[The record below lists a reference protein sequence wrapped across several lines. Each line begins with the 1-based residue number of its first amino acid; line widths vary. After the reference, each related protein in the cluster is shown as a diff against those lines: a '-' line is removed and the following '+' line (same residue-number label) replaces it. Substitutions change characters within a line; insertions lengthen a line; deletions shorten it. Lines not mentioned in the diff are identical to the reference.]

1 MDLELEEMTM
11 RYDATGDTSHLSGIG
26 HVVGGGMYAEG
37 CLDRREICVGVD
49 RTRRVL
55 IAADAWGRSMANA
68 LYQAAQI
75 NVSNEPCLDDVVGLE
90 APGDLDTR
98 GVLYSGGNTR
108 DVLNAVGGRLDSAQ
122 ESLYISTQIDVLQGS
137 QRDEGVG
144 AGFQDPPAAAGVPI
158 ESRGVVYVG
167 SNTQDVLN
175 AVRGWLDSAQ
185 ESLYIS
191 TQIDVLHGSQ
201 RDEGIGE
208 GFQDPPAVAGVPI
221 ESNIQVGGGGGG
233 GGVGGGGGGGD
244 GDAVVDD
251 DDSGDGSGVGDG
263 GAGDGAA
270 YDGTQV
276 SAVTGEDNGEL
287 HTRLFPRFNGFEVR
301 QSMSYRRSLI

>member
-98 GVLYSGGNTR
+98 GVLYAGANTR
-108 DVLNAVGGRLDSAQ
+108 DVLNAVGGR
-122 ESLYISTQIDVLQGS
+122 
-137 QRDEGVG
+137 
-144 AGFQDPPAAAGVPI
+144 
-158 ESRGVVYVG
+158 
-167 SNTQDVLN
+167 
-175 AVRGWLDSAQ
+175 LDSAQ

-208 GFQDPPAVAGVPI
+208 GFQDPPAVAGVLKTLANPFI
-221 ESNIQVGGGGGG
+221 TLRPMQYI
-233 GGVGGGGGGGD
+233 D
-244 GDAVVDD
+244 
-251 DDSGDGSGVGDG
+251 
-263 GAGDGAA
+263 
-270 YDGTQV
+270 
-276 SAVTGEDNGEL
+276 L
-287 HTRLFPRFNGFEVR
+287 R
-301 QSMSYRRSLI
+301 

>member
-98 GVLYSGGNTR
+98 GVLYSGANTR

-158 ESRGVVYVG
+158 ESRGVVYAG
-167 SNTQDVLN
+167 ANTQDVLN
-175 AVRGWLDSAQ
+175 AAGRWYTNL
-185 ESLYIS
+185 SLK
-191 TQIDVLHGSQ
+191 G
-201 RDEGIGE
+201 
-208 GFQDPPAVAGVPI
+208 QD
-221 ESNIQVGGGGGG
+221 N
-233 GGVGGGGGGGD
+233 
-244 GDAVVDD
+244 
-251 DDSGDGSGVGDG
+251 
-263 GAGDGAA
+263 
-270 YDGTQV
+270 
-276 SAVTGEDNGEL
+276 
-287 HTRLFPRFNGFEVR
+287 
-301 QSMSYRRSLI
+301 